1 MLLQGNKI
9 SKSYNKINVL
19 NNIDISVSTGEIV
32 SIVGK
37 SGAGKSTLLY
47 ILSSLENPDK
57 GDVLVDGI
65 NLKSLSKNELA
76 HFRNQNIGFIFQFH
90 NLLPEFDA
98 LENVCI
104 PGYISEN
111 NRKDVERQ
119 GRYLLDFLDLSERI
133 HHRPDELSGGE
144 QQRVAVA
151 RSLINNPSIIF
162 ADEPSGNLDSKNS
175 KQLFNLIKKLNR
187 ELNNTFVLVT
197 HNLEFASIAKRIL
210 KIVDGKIK

>member
-1 MLLQGNKI
+1 MLLEGNKI
-9 SKSYNKINVL
+9 SKSYNKIDVL
-19 NNIDISVSTGEIV
+19 NNIDISVSSGEIV
-32 SIVGK
+32 SIVGR

-47 ILSSLENPDK
+47 ILSSLENPDN

-65 NLKSLSKNELA
+65 NLKSLSKNQLA
-76 HFRNQNIGFIFQFH
+76 YFRNQNIGFIFQFH

-187 ELNNTFVLVT
+187 ELNKTFVLVT

-210 KIVDGKIK
+210 KIEDGKIK

>member
-19 NNIDISVSTGEIV
+19 NNIDISVSSGEIV

-65 NLKSLSKNELA
+65 NLKSLSKNQLA

-210 KIVDGKIK
+210 KIEDGKIK

>member
-9 SKSYNKINVL
+9 SKSYNKIDVL
-19 NNIDISVSTGEIV
+19 NNVDISVSSGEIV
-32 SIVGK
+32 SIVGR

-47 ILSSLENPDK
+47 ILSSLEDPDK

-65 NLKSLSKNELA
+65 NLKSLSKNQLA

-104 PGYISEN
+104 PGYISEKK
-111 NRKDVERQ
+111 RKDVERQ
-119 GRYLLDFLDLSERI
+119 GKYLLDFIDLSERI
-133 HHRPDELSGGE
+133 HHRPDEISGGE
-144 QQRVAVA
+144 QQRVALA
-151 RSLINNPSIIF
+151 RALINNPSIIF

-175 KQLFNLIKKLNR
+175 KQLFDLIKKLNR
-187 ELNNTFVLVT
+187 ELDKTFVLVT

-210 KIVDGKIK
+210 KIEDGKIK

>member
-9 SKSYNKINVL
+9 SKSYNKIDVL
-19 NNIDISVSTGEIV
+19 NNVDISVSSGEIV
-32 SIVGK
+32 SIVGR

-47 ILSSLENPDK
+47 ILSSLEDPDK

-65 NLKSLSKNELA
+65 NLKSLTKNQLA

-104 PGYISEN
+104 PGYISEK

-175 KQLFNLIKKLNR
+175 KQLFDLIKKLNR
-187 ELNNTFVLVT
+187 ELDKTFVLVT

-210 KIVDGKIK
+210 KIEDGKIK

>member
-9 SKSYNKINVL
+9 SKSYNKIDVL
-19 NNIDISVSTGEIV
+19 NNIDISVSSGEIV
-32 SIVGK
+32 SIVGR

-47 ILSSLENPDK
+47 ILSSLEDPDK

-65 NLKSLSKNELA
+65 NLKSLSKNQLA

-104 PGYISEN
+104 PGYISEK

-175 KQLFNLIKKLNR
+175 KQLFDLIKKLNR
-187 ELNNTFVLVT
+187 ELDKTFVLVT
-197 HNLEFASIAKRIL
+197 HNLEFASIAERIL
-210 KIVDGKIK
+210 KIEDGKIK

>member
-9 SKSYNKINVL
+9 SKSYNKIDVL
-19 NNIDISVSTGEIV
+19 NNVDISVSSGEIV
-32 SIVGK
+32 SIVGR

-65 NLKSLSKNELA
+65 NLKSLSKNQLA

-104 PGYISEN
+104 PGYISEK

-187 ELNNTFVLVT
+187 ELDKTFVLVT

-210 KIVDGKIK
+210 KIQDGKIK

>member
-9 SKSYNKINVL
+9 SKSYNKIDVL
-19 NNIDISVSTGEIV
+19 NNINISVSSGEIV
-32 SIVGK
+32 SIVGR

-47 ILSSLENPDK
+47 ILSSLEDPDK

-65 NLKSLSKNELA
+65 NLKSLSKNQLA

-104 PGYISEN
+104 PGYISEK

-175 KQLFNLIKKLNR
+175 KQLFDLIKKLNR
-187 ELNNTFVLVT
+187 ELDKTFVLVT

-210 KIVDGKIK
+210 KIEDGKIK

>member
-9 SKSYNKINVL
+9 SKSYNKIDVL
-19 NNIDISVSTGEIV
+19 NNVDISVSSGEIV
-32 SIVGK
+32 SIVGR

-47 ILSSLENPDK
+47 ILSSLEDPDK

-65 NLKSLSKNELA
+65 NLKSLSKNQLA

-98 LENVCI
+98 LENICI
-104 PGYISEN
+104 PGYISEK

-119 GRYLLDFLDLSERI
+119 GRYLLDLLDLSERI

-175 KQLFNLIKKLNR
+175 KQLFDLIKKLNR
-187 ELNNTFVLVT
+187 ELDKTFVLVT

-210 KIVDGKIK
+210 KIEDGKIK

>member
-9 SKSYNKINVL
+9 SKSYNKIDVL
-19 NNIDISVSTGEIV
+19 NNVDISVSSGEIV
-32 SIVGK
+32 SIVRR

-47 ILSSLENPDK
+47 ILSSLEDPDK

-65 NLKSLSKNELA
+65 NLKSLSKNQLA

-104 PGYISEN
+104 PGYISEK

-175 KQLFNLIKKLNR
+175 KQLFDLIKKLNR
-187 ELNNTFVLVT
+187 ELDKTFVLVT

-210 KIVDGKIK
+210 KIEDGKIK

>member
-9 SKSYNKINVL
+9 SKSYNKIDVL
-19 NNIDISVSTGEIV
+19 NNVDISVSSGEIV
-32 SIVGK
+32 SIVGR

-47 ILSSLENPDK
+47 ILSSLEDPDK

-65 NLKSLSKNELA
+65 NLKSLSKNQLA

-104 PGYISEN
+104 PGYISEK

-119 GRYLLDFLDLSERI
+119 GRYLLDLLDLSERI

-175 KQLFNLIKKLNR
+175 KQLFDLIKKLNR
-187 ELNNTFVLVT
+187 ELDKTFVLVT

-210 KIVDGKIK
+210 KIEDGKIK

>member
-9 SKSYNKINVL
+9 SKSYNKIDVL
-19 NNIDISVSTGEIV
+19 NNVDISVSSGEIV
-32 SIVGK
+32 SIVGR

-47 ILSSLENPDK
+47 ILSSLEDPDK

-65 NLKSLSKNELA
+65 NLKSLSKNQLA

-98 LENVCI
+98 LENICI
-104 PGYISEN
+104 PGYISEK

-119 GRYLLDFLDLSERI
+119 GRYLLDLLDLSERI

-175 KQLFNLIKKLNR
+175 KQLFDLIKKLNR
-187 ELNNTFVLVT
+187 
-197 HNLEFASIAKRIL
+197 
-210 KIVDGKIK
+210 

>member
-9 SKSYNKINVL
+9 SKSYNKIDVL
-19 NNIDISVSTGEIV
+19 NNIDISVSSGEIV
-32 SIVGK
+32 SIVGR

-47 ILSSLENPDK
+47 ILSSLEDPDK

-65 NLKSLSKNELA
+65 NLKSLSKNQLA

-98 LENVCI
+98 LENICI
-104 PGYISEN
+104 PGYISEK

-119 GRYLLDFLDLSERI
+119 GRYLLDLLDLSERI

-175 KQLFNLIKKLNR
+175 KQLFDLIKKLNR
-187 ELNNTFVLVT
+187 ELDKTFVLVT
-197 HNLEFASIAKRIL
+197 HNLEFASIAERIL
-210 KIVDGKIK
+210 KIEDGKIK

>member
-9 SKSYNKINVL
+9 SKSYNKIDVL
-19 NNIDISVSTGEIV
+19 NNVDISVSSGEIV
-32 SIVGK
+32 SIVGR

-65 NLKSLSKNELA
+65 NLKSLSKNQLA

-104 PGYISEN
+104 PGYISEK

-175 KQLFNLIKKLNR
+175 KQLFDLIKKLNR
-187 ELNNTFVLVT
+187 ELDKTFVLVT

-210 KIVDGKIK
+210 KIEDGKIK

>member
-1 MLLQGNKI
+1 MLLEGKKI
-9 SKSYNKINVL
+9 YKSYNKINVL
-19 NNIDISVSTGEIV
+19 NGIDINISSGEIV

-57 GDVLVDGI
+57 GNVFIDGI
-65 NLKSLSKNELA
+65 NLNSLDKNQIA

-151 RSLINNPSIIF
+151 RSLIINPSIIF

-210 KIVDGKIK
+210 KIEDGKIK

>member
-9 SKSYNKINVL
+9 SKSYNKIDVL
-19 NNIDISVSTGEIV
+19 NNVDISVSSGEIV
-32 SIVGK
+32 SIVGR

-47 ILSSLENPDK
+47 ILSSLEDPDK

-65 NLKSLSKNELA
+65 NLKSLSKNQLA

-104 PGYISEN
+104 PGYISEK

-133 HHRPDELSGGE
+133 HHKPDELSGGE

-175 KQLFNLIKKLNR
+175 KQLFDLIKKLNR
-187 ELNNTFVLVT
+187 ELDKTFVLVT

-210 KIVDGKIK
+210 KIEDGKIK

>member
-9 SKSYNKINVL
+9 SKSYNKIDVL
-19 NNIDISVSTGEIV
+19 NNIDISVSSGEIV
-32 SIVGK
+32 SIVGR

-65 NLKSLSKNELA
+65 NLKSLSKNQLA

-104 PGYISEN
+104 PGYISEK

-119 GRYLLDFLDLSERI
+119 GRYFLDFLDLSERI

-162 ADEPSGNLDSKNS
+162 ADEPSGNLDSNNS
-175 KQLFNLIKKLNR
+175 QQLFNLIKKLNR
-187 ELNNTFVLVT
+187 ELNKTFVLVT

-210 KIVDGKIK
+210 KIEDGKIK

>member
-19 NNIDISVSTGEIV
+19 NNIDISVSPGEIV

-210 KIVDGKIK
+210 KIEDGKIK

>member
-9 SKSYNKINVL
+9 SKSYNKIDVL
-19 NNIDISVSTGEIV
+19 NNIDISVSSGEIV
-32 SIVGK
+32 SIVGR

-65 NLKSLSKNELA
+65 NLKSLSKNQLA

-104 PGYISEN
+104 PGYISEK

-175 KQLFNLIKKLNR
+175 KQLFDLIKKLNR
-187 ELNNTFVLVT
+187 ELDKTFVLVT

-210 KIVDGKIK
+210 KIEDGKIK

>member
-9 SKSYNKINVL
+9 SKSYNKIDVL
-19 NNIDISVSTGEIV
+19 NNVDISVSSGEIV
-32 SIVGK
+32 SIVGR

-65 NLKSLSKNELA
+65 NLKSLSKNQLA

-104 PGYISEN
+104 PGYISEK
-111 NRKDVERQ
+111 NRNPKTIAHKR
-119 GRYLLDFLDLSERI
+119 
-133 HHRPDELSGGE
+133 
-144 QQRVAVA
+144 AV
-151 RSLINNPSIIF
+151 
-162 ADEPSGNLDSKNS
+162 
-175 KQLFNLIKKLNR
+175 
-187 ELNNTFVLVT
+187 
-197 HNLEFASIAKRIL
+197 
-210 KIVDGKIK
+210 

>member
-9 SKSYNKINVL
+9 SKSYNKIDVL
-19 NNIDISVSTGEIV
+19 NNVDISVSSGEIV
-32 SIVGK
+32 SIVGR

-47 ILSSLENPDK
+47 ILSSLEDPDN

-65 NLKSLSKNELA
+65 NLKSLSKNQLA

-104 PGYISEN
+104 PGYISEKK
-111 NRKDVERQ
+111 RKDVERQ
-119 GRYLLDFLDLSERI
+119 GKYLLDFLDLSERI

-175 KQLFNLIKKLNR
+175 KQLFDLIKKLNR
-187 ELNNTFVLVT
+187 ELDKTFVLVT

-210 KIVDGKIK
+210 KIEDGKIK

>member
-9 SKSYNKINVL
+9 SKSYNKIDVL
-19 NNIDISVSTGEIV
+19 NNVDISVSSGEIV
-32 SIVGK
+32 SIVGR

-47 ILSSLENPDK
+47 ILSSLEDPDK

-65 NLKSLSKNELA
+65 NLKSLSKNQLA

-104 PGYISEN
+104 PGYISEK
-111 NRKDVERQ
+111 NRKDVARQ
-119 GRYLLDFLDLSERI
+119 GRYLLDFLDLSEII

-175 KQLFNLIKKLNR
+175 KQLFDLIKKLNR
-187 ELNNTFVLVT
+187 ELDKTFVLVT

-210 KIVDGKIK
+210 KIEDGKIK

>member
-104 PGYISEN
+104 PGYISEK

-119 GRYLLDFLDLSERI
+119 GRYLLDYLDLSERI

-210 KIVDGKIK
+210 KIEDGKIK

>member
-9 SKSYNKINVL
+9 SKSYNKIDVLDNV
-19 NNIDISVSTGEIV
+19 DISVSSGEIV
-32 SIVGK
+32 SIVGR

-47 ILSSLENPDK
+47 ILSSLEDPDK

-65 NLKSLSKNELA
+65 NLKSLSKNQLA

-104 PGYISEN
+104 PGYISEKK
-111 NRKDVERQ
+111 RKDVERQ
-119 GRYLLDFLDLSERI
+119 GKYLLDFLDLSERI

-175 KQLFNLIKKLNR
+175 KQLFDLIKKLNR
-187 ELNNTFVLVT
+187 ELDKTFVLVT

-210 KIVDGKIK
+210 KIEDGKIK

>member
-9 SKSYNKINVL
+9 SKSYNKIDVL
-19 NNIDISVSTGEIV
+19 NNVDISVSSGEIV
-32 SIVGK
+32 SIVGR

-47 ILSSLENPDK
+47 ILSSLEDPDK

-65 NLKSLSKNELA
+65 NLKSLSKNQLA

-104 PGYISEN
+104 PGYISEK

-151 RSLINNPSIIF
+151 RSVINNPSIIF

-175 KQLFNLIKKLNR
+175 KQLFDLIKKLNR
-187 ELNNTFVLVT
+187 ELDKTFVLVT

-210 KIVDGKIK
+210 KIEDGKIK

>member
-9 SKSYNKINVL
+9 SKSYNKIDVL
-19 NNIDISVSTGEIV
+19 NNVDISVSSGEIV
-32 SIVGK
+32 SIVGR
-37 SGAGKSTLLY
+37 SGDGKSTLLY
-47 ILSSLENPDK
+47 ILSSLEDPDK

-65 NLKSLSKNELA
+65 NLKSLSKNQLA

-104 PGYISEN
+104 PGYISEK

-175 KQLFNLIKKLNR
+175 KQLFDLIKKLNR
-187 ELNNTFVLVT
+187 ELDKTFVLVT

-210 KIVDGKIK
+210 KIEDGKIK

>member
-1 MLLQGNKI
+1 MLLQRNKI
-9 SKSYNKINVL
+9 SKSYNKIDVL
-19 NNIDISVSTGEIV
+19 NNVDISVSSGEIV
-32 SIVGK
+32 SIVGRP
-37 SGAGKSTLLY
+37 GAGKSTLLY
-47 ILSSLENPDK
+47 ILSSLEDPDK

-65 NLKSLSKNELA
+65 NLKSLSKNQLA

-104 PGYISEN
+104 PGYISEK

-175 KQLFNLIKKLNR
+175 KQLFDLIKKLNR
-187 ELNNTFVLVT
+187 ELDKTFVLVT

-210 KIVDGKIK
+210 KIEDGKIK

>member
-1 MLLQGNKI
+1 MLLQGKKI
-9 SKSYNKINVL
+9 SKSYNRINVL
-19 NNIDISVSTGEIV
+19 NDIDISVSSGEII

-57 GDVLVDGI
+57 GDVMVNGI
-65 NLKSLSKNELA
+65 NLKSLSKNQLA

-104 PGYISEN
+104 PGYMTNKKKRDIEDRGKS
-111 NRKDVERQ
+111 
-119 GRYLLDFLDLSERI
+119 LLDFLDLSERM
-133 HHRPDELSGGE
+133 HHRPSELSGGE

-162 ADEPSGNLDSKNS
+162 ADEPSGNLDSSNS
-175 KQLFNLIKKLNR
+175 KQLFNLIKKLNK
-187 ELNNTFVLVT
+187 EYEQTFVLVT
-197 HNLEFASIAKRIL
+197 HNLDFASIAKRTL
-210 KIVDGKIK
+210 KIEDGKIK

>member
-9 SKSYNKINVL
+9 SKSYNKIDVL
-19 NNIDISVSTGEIV
+19 NNVDISVSSGEIV
-32 SIVGK
+32 SIVGR

-47 ILSSLENPDK
+47 ILSSLEDPDK

-65 NLKSLSKNELA
+65 NLKSLSKNQLA

-104 PGYISEN
+104 PGYISEK

-175 KQLFNLIKKLNR
+175 KQLFDLIKKLNR
-187 ELNNTFVLVT
+187 ELDKTFVLVT
-197 HNLEFASIAKRIL
+197 HNLEFASIDKIIL
-210 KIVDGKIK
+210 KIEDGKIK

>member
-9 SKSYNKINVL
+9 SKSYNKIDVL
-19 NNIDISVSTGEIV
+19 NNVDISVSSGEIV
-32 SIVGK
+32 SIVGR

-47 ILSSLENPDK
+47 ILSSLEDPDK

-65 NLKSLSKNELA
+65 NLKSLSKNQLA

-90 NLLPEFDA
+90 NLLPEFNA

-104 PGYISEN
+104 PGYISEK

-187 ELNNTFVLVT
+187 ELNKTFVLVT

-210 KIVDGKIK
+210 KIEDGKIK

>member
-9 SKSYNKINVL
+9 SKSYNKIDVL
-19 NNIDISVSTGEIV
+19 NNVDISVSSGEIV
-32 SIVGK
+32 SIVGR

-47 ILSSLENPDK
+47 ILSSLEDPDK

-65 NLKSLSKNELA
+65 NLKSLSKNQLA

-104 PGYISEN
+104 PGYISEK

-151 RSLINNPSIIF
+151 RAISFDPEIIL
-162 ADEPSGNLDSKNS
+162 ADEPTGNLDEENSKN
-175 KQLFNLIKKLNR
+175 FIDLIKKLNTKF
-187 ELNNTFVLVT
+187 NQTFIIVT
-197 HNLEFASIAKRIL
+197 HNKNFIKVSDFSYTIDK
-210 KIVDGKIK
+210 GKLS

>member
-9 SKSYNKINVL
+9 SKSYNKIDVL
-19 NNIDISVSTGEIV
+19 NNVDISVSSGEIV
-32 SIVGK
+32 SIVGR

-47 ILSSLENPDK
+47 ILSSLEDPDK

-65 NLKSLSKNELA
+65 NLKSLSKNQLA

-104 PGYISEN
+104 PGYISEK
-111 NRKDVERQ
+111 NRKDVESQ

-175 KQLFNLIKKLNR
+175 KQLFDLIKKLNR
-187 ELNNTFVLVT
+187 ELDKTFVLVT

-210 KIVDGKIK
+210 KIEDGKIK